1 VNPVWLPAI
10 GALLVLAFDLS
21 GATRPPPD
29 AGPRSTALAGVR
41 LGTLATFA
49 MASVAVVLVFDG
61 RRFEGSLLP
70 LDAHALFGIGFVVVA
85 AGLVLALSLT
95 HFGMARSRPA
105 EPLAL
110 LLFAWTGS
118 MVAIATSHLLM
129 LMLAL
134 ELAWLPMIA
143 LVALDPRRLS
153 SSESS
158 LKAFFAHAFAS
169 LVFAQGIAFVYAAT
183 GRLTL
188 SALAGPAPDD
198 VLESLPYEV
207 GLSLILV
214 GLVARAA
221 VTPFHPWSPD
231 VQEGAPGFVASH
243 VATIGQATTFLVLLR
258 LLHAAP
264 GSLLAEPDTF
274 GARLPALLTA
284 LGALALVWGHGMALV
299 QTGLRRLVGWL
310 SVGQVGFLTLAL
322 VEAQGDGGPAL
333 LIGLVAAGAAITGVM
348 ATLSSLSHHERAC
361 ERIGDLAG
369 MARESPIRAALL
381 ALFLLSLGGLPGTI
395 GFLARFRILAALEHG
410 GHRTALVFGLLA
422 TVLALMA
429 AGRPLLAMLGE
440 AERHRSGSRALSNEQ
455 FVLAVCGAI
464 VVYFGVMPII
474 GETNMSGQLA
484 IWIDRAV
491 ASLRP

>member
-1 VNPVWLPAI
+1 MNPVWLPAI

-29 AGPRSTALAGVR
+29 AGPRGTALAGVR

-49 MASVAVVLVFDG
+49 MASVAVVLVFAD
-61 RRFEGSLLP
+61 RRFEATLLP
-70 LDAHALFGIGFVVVA
+70 LDVHALFGIGFVVA
-85 AGLVLALSLT
+85 STGLVLALSLT

-118 MVAIATSHLLM
+118 MVAITTSHLLM

-134 ELAWLPMIA
+134 ELAWLPIIA

-158 LKAFFAHAFAS
+158 LKVFFAHAFAS
-169 LVFAQGIAFVYAAT
+169 LVFAHGIALVYAAT

-188 SALAGPAPDD
+188 SALAGPAPGD
-198 VLESLPYEV
+198 VVASLPYEV

-243 VATIGQATTFLVLLR
+243 VTTIGQATTFLVLLR

-274 GARLPALLTA
+274 GARLPVLLTA

-322 VEAQGDGGPAL
+322 VEAQGDGAPAL

-361 ERIGDLAG
+361 ER
-369 MARESPIRAALL
+369 LL

-422 TVLALMA
+422 TVLALTA
-429 AGRPLLAMLGE
+429 VGRPLLAMLGE
-440 AERHRSGSRALSNEQ
+440 TERHRSGSRALSNEQ
-455 FVLAVCGAI
+455 FVLAVCGG
-464 VVYFGVMPII
+464 VVLYFGVMPIF
-474 GETNMSGQLA
+474 GETNLSGQLS

>member
-1 VNPVWLPAI
+1 MNPVWLPAI
-10 GALLVLAFDLS
+10 GALLVLAFDVS
-21 GATRPPPD
+21 GTARRSAAT
-29 AGPRSTALAGVR
+29 GPKQAALAGVR
-41 LGTLATFA
+41 LGSVAAIA
-49 MASVAVVLVFDG
+49 MASVAIVVVFDE
-61 RRFEGSLLP
+61 RRFEDSLVP
-70 LDAHALFGIGFVVVA
+70 LDVHALFGLGFVVIA
-85 AGLVLALSLT
+85 ALLVLSLSLT

-110 LLFAWTGS
+110 LLFAWSGS
-118 MVAIATSHLLM
+118 LVAIATDHLLM
-129 LMLAL
+129 LLLAL

-143 LVALDPRRLS
+143 LVAIDSRRLS

-169 LVFAQGIAFVYAAT
+169 LVFAHGLAFLFAAR
-183 GRLTL
+183 GSLAL
-188 SALAGPAPDD
+188 GALAPA
-198 VLESLPYEV
+198 EV
-207 GLSLILV
+207 GGASTLADEVGATLILV
-214 GLVARAA
+214 GLIARAA
-221 VTPFHPWSPD
+221 IAPFHPWSPD
-231 VQEGAPGFVASH
+231 VHEGAPSFVTTH
-243 VATIGQATTFLVLLR
+243 VATIAQATTFLVLLR
-258 LLHAAP
+258 ILHELPGPLLAAP
-264 GSLLAEPDTF
+264 DSF
-274 GARLPALLTA
+274 GARLPGLITA

-322 VEAQGDGGPAL
+322 VEARGDGAPAL

-361 ERIGDLAG
+361 ESIGDLAG
-369 MARESPIRAALL
+369 MSESSPLRAALL

-410 GHRTALVFGLLA
+410 GHRLALGFGLLA
-422 TVLALMA
+422 TVLALSA
-429 AGRPLLAMLGE
+429 VGRPLLAMLRP
-440 AERHRSGSRALSNEQ
+440 ADVSRTGSRALSNEQ
-455 FVLAVCGAI
+455 FVLAICAGI
-464 VVYFGVMPII
+464 VVYFGVMPIF